1 MVRAYFHIFKNMLA
15 AVVRRIFLQARIYKH
30 VSFLAVTHIAA
41 VRKWLQASW
50 TMLLKYIFFTLW
62 TFTVVGGAIKYYS
75 YWAVPYIVAEN
86 PSIKGRQA
94 VTGEALSEETSP
106 A

>member
-1 MVRAYFHIFKNMLA
+1 MLA